1 MVKSYKQPRV
11 TRVNI
16 SNWRLSLYF
25 NKTVKFKYSH
35 GIFGHV
41 VIISQL
47 SILHKKVVANIIPE
61 NQIERLFLL
70 FKVWVI
76 GPSAQLLDP
85 GVMGLGKLF
94 FRSLRSFAD
103 STVTRGLDLVSNF

>member
-1 MVKSYKQPRV
+1 MAYMV
-11 TRVNI
+11 T
-16 SNWRLSLYF
+16 LSQF
-25 NKTVKFKYSH
+25 
-35 GIFGHV
+35 
-41 VIISQL
+41 QL

-85 GVMGLGKLF
+85 GVVGLGKLL
-94 FRSLRSFAD
+94 FRSLRRFAD
-103 STVTRGLDLVSNF
+103 STVTRGPGLVSNFDVCHCPEE

>member
-1 MVKSYKQPRV
+1 M
-11 TRVNI
+11 
-16 SNWRLSLYF
+16 YF

-35 GIFGHV
+35 GIFGHFV
-41 VIISQL
+41 TISQF

-76 GPSAQLLDP
+76 GTSAQLLDP
-85 GVMGLGKLF
+85 GVMGLGKLL
-94 FRSLRSFAD
+94 FRSLRRFAD
-103 STVTRGLDLVSNF
+103 STVTRDQGLVSNFYVCHCPEE